1 MKIIALIVT
10 HNRLSLLKE
19 AVAALQQQT
28 IVPHILVV
36 NNGSTDGTTEWL
48 TTQAL
53 TVISQQNL
61 GASGGFYTGIRAA
74 YEQGADWIWVMDDD
88 TIPHKDALQQMM
100 HTVTE
105 VKQEPQAPPLGFL
118 VSKAIWTDGTPHWMN
133 LPEIRHVINGKPF
146 CSYDQHGMLL
156 VHSASF
162 VSVLLSREAIQR
174 CGYPIREF
182 FIWAD
187 DTEFTTRITRAGFL
201 GGYVPDSVVLHKTAT
216 NYSADLFTARP
227 TESVKHFYGIRNKL
241 YCRRIWKGEFSFWSN
256 VLKNFLV
263 IPLRIF
269 RKRKDHRWL
278 FIRIN
283 WKATWAAVGFKPVPE
298 KA

>member
-28 IVPHILVV
+28 IVPEILVV
-36 NNGSTDGTTEWL
+36 NNGSTDGTAEWL
-48 TTQAL
+48 H
-53 TVISQQNL
+53 SQQLTIITQTNL

-74 YEQGADWIWVMDDD
+74 YEKGADWVWVMDDD
-88 TIPHKDALQQMM
+88 TIPHASALEKLL
-100 HTVTE
+100 HSA
-105 VKQEPQAPPLGFL
+105 KSIQEDITAPPLGFL

-133 LPEIRHVINGKPF
+133 LPEIRHVVNGNPF
-146 CSYDQHGMLL
+146 CAYDQHGIFL

-162 VSVLLSREAIQR
+162 VSVFLSREAIQR

-187 DTEFTTRITRAGFL
+187 DTEFTTRITRAGLL
-201 GGYVPDSVVLHKTAT
+201 GGYVPSSVVLHKTAT
-216 NYSADLFTARP
+216 NYSADLYSARP
-227 TESVKHFYGIRNKL
+227 AEATKHFYGIRNKL

-256 VLKNFLV
+256 ILKNLIVLPF
-263 IPLRIF
+263 RICK
-269 RKRKDHRWL
+269 KRKDHRWL
-278 FIRIN
+278 FVRIN

>member
-28 IVPHILVV
+28 IIPQILVV
-36 NNGSTDGTTEWL
+36 NNGSTDGTAEWL

-53 TVISQQNL
+53 TVILQANL

-88 TIPHKDALQQMM
+88 TIPNKDALQQMM
-100 HTVTE
+100 HTATE
-105 VKQEPQAPPLGFL
+105 VKQAPQAPPLGFL

-146 CSYDQHGMLL
+146 CTYDQHGMLL

-187 DTEFTTRITRAGFL
+187 DTEFTTRITRKGFL
-201 GGYVPDSVVLHKTAT
+201 GGYVPASVVLHKTAT

-227 TESVKHFYGIRNKL
+227 AESVKHFYGIRNKL

-263 IPLRIF
+263 IPFRIF
-269 RKRKDHRWL
+269 KKRKDHRWL